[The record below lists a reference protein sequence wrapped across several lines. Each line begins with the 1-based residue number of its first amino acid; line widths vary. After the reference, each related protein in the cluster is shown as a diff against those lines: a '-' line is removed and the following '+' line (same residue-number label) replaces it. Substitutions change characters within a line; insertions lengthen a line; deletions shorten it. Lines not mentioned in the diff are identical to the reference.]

1 MAISES
7 QDAFHRDWGSP
18 PEDVEEALK
27 DHGGRIFEWILLRP
41 ETQAVITYF
50 PSKAIFKIFSFIH
63 RTDNVDNVDMA
74 DWQRMQ
80 KHTTNYSTH
89 FHRFL
94 ELCLFMLPLLK
105 TFQPIFLMAPNRP
118 YCISIYLD
126 GGPCPNCAIA
136 GRSLICMALI
146 CLAIA

>member
-50 PSKAIFKIFSFIH
+50 PSKG
-63 RTDNVDNVDMA
+63 D
-74 DWQRMQ
+74 
-80 KHTTNYSTH
+80 
-89 FHRFL
+89 L
-94 ELCLFMLPLLK
+94 
-105 TFQPIFLMAPNRP
+105 
-118 YCISIYLD
+118 
-126 GGPCPNCAIA
+126 
-136 GRSLICMALI
+136 
-146 CLAIA
+146 